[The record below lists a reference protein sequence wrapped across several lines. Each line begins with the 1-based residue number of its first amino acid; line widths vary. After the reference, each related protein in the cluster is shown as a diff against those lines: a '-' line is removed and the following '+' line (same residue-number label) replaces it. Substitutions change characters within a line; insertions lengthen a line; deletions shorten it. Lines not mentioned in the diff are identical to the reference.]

1 MHDNARI
8 IETFY
13 GAFARRDGDA
23 MAACYADDVTFTDP
37 AFGTLKGERARNMWR
52 MLTGRA
58 TDLEVK
64 WSEVQA
70 SDTMG
75 SARWVATYTFG
86 ATGRKVKNVISA
98 SFRFRDGKIVEHE
111 DEFDFSMG
119 DSDSTASPG
128 KPKSQTQRPST
139 LAGNCDAAFPSHP
152 ALSAAHPSTGQPQT
166 GCSELALDPTPLA
179 CHTKNPIKNQVKFA

>member
-37 AFGTLKGERARNMWR
+37 AFGTLNGERARNMWR

-111 DEFDFSMG
+111 DEFDFWRWSWQALG
-119 DSDSTASPG
+119 YTGWFFGWSKG
-128 KPKSQTQRPST
+128 LQRT
-139 LAGNCDAAFPSHP
+139 VRRKALEGLAAFE
-152 ALSAAHPSTGQPQT
+152 A
-166 GCSELALDPTPLA
+166 
-179 CHTKNPIKNQVKFA
+179 KR